1 MIAARNRMSNNP
13 PIFFMILG
21 AILLG
26 MVILL
31 PSGKAA
37 EKPRVGTYLYAPDKA
52 LRQYKGSLRIQFEKP
67 GDKIVIAYGYKNRKN
82 RRPRKTTTEE
92 ERNRFKP
99 VKAILRDDGKLA
111 VFPHLAPDIYDICVI
126 VPETMQFYEGFSLFR
141 NAVTS
146 KDIPVGKY
154 MGEID
159 KSMSV
164 DPETTYGWEAFFE
177 CKAFERLET
186 DGRRGCVL
194 LQQVRR
200 RKTLAASG
208 TPIEGHIHS
217 IDLCWVER
225 TETKDHKWQV
235 VNRQQLYRE
244 ELPTRNFF
252 DHHCLPQLRG
262 ILVGIKEQNLGPI
275 KLQSERPTAPK

>member
-1 MIAARNRMSNNP
+1 MISNNHST
-13 PIFFMILG
+13 FLVSLG
-21 AILLG
+21 AILLSV
-26 MVILL
+26 VILL

-37 EKPRVGTYLYAPDKA
+37 GRQRVGTYLYAPPET
-52 LRQYKGSLRIQFEKP
+52 LQQYKGSLQVQFEKP
-67 GDKIVIAYGYKNRKN
+67 GAKIVLAYGYKNRKS
-82 RRPRKTTTEE
+82 RRSREGTTET

-99 VKAILRDDGKLA
+99 VKAILREDGKLA
-111 VFPHLAPDIYDICVI
+111 VFPHLAPDLYDICVI
-126 VPETMQFYEGFSLFR
+126 VPETMQFYEGLTLFGD
-141 NAVTS
+141 AVTS

-154 MGEID
+154 MSEID

-177 CKAFERLET
+177 SKAFERLET

-208 TPIEGHIHS
+208 APIEGHIHS

-244 ELPTRNFF
+244 ELEARNFF
-252 DHHCLPQLRG
+252 EHHYLPQLRG
-262 ILVGIKEQNLGPI
+262 ILVGIKDQKLGPV
-275 KLQSERPTAPK
+275 KLQSETPASPR